1 MNSTIELVRFFRQH
15 KALHCLEGFLLIS
28 EGVDNIPDLAAAMDC
43 PYSQA
48 NRVVSCLKG
57 RGRYHQGKW
66 VESPFALV
74 QTSAHPHQRGQ
85 QLSLSSAGL
94 SLIGIDAAELD
105 PDSAMFFKKRW
116 GTLDKRSRC
125 V

>member
-1 MNSTIELVRFFRQH
+1 MSSTIELVRFFRQY

-57 RGRYHQGKW
+57 RGRYHQGKFIDS
-66 VESPFALV
+66 ELALI
-74 QTSAHPHQRGQ
+74 QTSQHPHQRGQ
-85 QLSLSSAGL
+85 QLTLT
-94 SLIGIDAAELD
+94 
-105 PDSAMFFKKRW
+105 RT
-116 GTLDKRSRC
+116 GTRLLKNFEPE
-125 V
+125 